1 MAHLSKKTVTRS
13 HKDTLTNGILGL
25 LRRQQELPDFRRLH
39 LGLESLETR
48 SLMAVAAMDA
58 GVQATMQPDTS
69 LVAAFQGQTQHGPL
83 HNSFDPEDVDD
94 DGSCSA
100 SDVMTIVNA
109 INANATN
116 SSSKFID
123 VDGDGQCTAM
133 DVMMVIN
140 RINRGGGGGGGGHQ
154 QPGPAPTPTPPVATS
169 EVRSIDGTGNNT
181 ANTTWGSTNVDLLRT
196 APAAY
201 GDRISSPAGADRPSA
216 RAISNSVSDQAGQDI
231 LNSRQL
237 SAMSYAWGQ
246 FIDHDMDLTPT
257 GGTDVLKIDVPNGDP
272 SFDPNSTGTQGI
284 YTGRSIFDSATGTST
299 SNPRQQVN
307 TITSFLDGSMVYGS
321 DTQTAKELRTMSGGL
336 MKTSTGNMLPLN
348 DTATLGGPPLN
359 MANDAHIFPDNE
371 LFAAGDVRANENI
384 ELTALQTLFV
394 REHNSWAAK
403 IAAANPSLTDEQI
416 YQKARSIVIAEIE
429 SITFNQWLPAILG
442 PGAVSAYHGYNPG
455 VNPGIANEFS
465 TAAFRFGHSIVGN
478 DVEFMDNDG
487 NETQDELPL
496 AFAFFNPA
504 AIKASGIDPL
514 LKYLSSDV
522 GQELDTKVVD
532 SLRNFLFGPP
542 GVGGL
547 DLASLNIE
555 RGRDNG
561 LADYNTV
568 RVAYHLPP
576 VTSFS
581 QITSDP
587 TLAAKLQN
595 LYGSVNNID
604 LWVGGLA
611 ENHIP
616 GGSMGP
622 LFTAII
628 ADQFQRLRDGDRFW
642 YEGTMAGQQLSQI
655 RNTTL
660 ADIIQRNTGV
670 TGLQNNV
677 FFFKS
682 AGEGQ
687 VFADVNGNG
696 VQDPP
701 NEPGLGGITVQ
712 LLDEDGNIMGTT
724 KTDRAGRFRF
734 NQFGGA
740 GDYHVQ
746 IVLPTGSKLTTDGL
760 LDLHIASG
768 DQFLKGLNFGLSLL
782 NPPTKPATQPPQQ
795 QPPQQ
800 QPPSNR
806 WASAVDSVFGGP

>member
-1 MAHLSKKTVTRS
+1 
-13 HKDTLTNGILGL
+13 
-25 LRRQQELPDFRRLH
+25 
-39 LGLESLETR
+39 
-48 SLMAVAAMDA
+48 MAVAAMGAD
-58 GVQATMQPDTS
+58 VQSTMQPDTA
-69 LVAAFQGQTQHGPL
+69 LVAAFQGQVQNGPL

-100 SDVMTIVNA
+100 SDVMSIINA

-116 SSSKFID
+116 TSSKFID

-140 RINRGGGGGGGGHQ
+140 RINRGGGSGSGGHQ
-154 QPGPAPTPTPPVATS
+154 QPVPTPPVATG

-181 ANTTWGSTNVDLLRT
+181 ANTTFGSTDVDLLRT

-201 GDRISSPAGADRPSA
+201 GDGISSPAGEDRPSA
-216 RAISNSVSDQAGQDI
+216 RVISNTVSDQGGQDI

-257 GGTDVLKIDVPNGDP
+257 GGTDVLQIAVPTGDP
-272 SFDPNSTGTQGI
+272 SFDPLSTGTQTI
-284 YTGRSIFDSATGTST
+284 DTSRSIFDAATGTGTST

-307 TITSFLDGSMVYGS
+307 TITSFLDGSMIYGS
-321 DTQTAKELRTMSGGL
+321 DATTAAELRTMSGGL
-336 MKTSTGNMLPLN
+336 MKTSAGNMLPLN
-348 DTATLGGPPLN
+348 NTVSLGGPMLN
-359 MANDAHIFPDNE
+359 MANDAQIFPEDQ

-384 ELTALQTLFV
+384 ELTSLQTLFV
-394 REHNSWAAK
+394 REHNQWAAK

-416 YQKARSIVIAEIE
+416 FQQARSIVIGEIE

-465 TAAFRFGHSIVGN
+465 TAAFRFGHSIVGD
-478 DVEFMDNDG
+478 DVEFMDNNG
-487 NETQDELPL
+487 NETEPALPL
-496 AFAFFNPA
+496 SMAFFNPA
-504 AIKASGIDPL
+504 AIEASGIDPL

-522 GQELDTKVVD
+522 SQELDTQVVD

-542 GVGGL
+542 GAGGL

-561 LADYNTV
+561 LADYNTT
-568 RVAYHLPP
+568 RVAYGLPA
-576 VTSFS
+576 VTNFS

-587 TLAAKLQN
+587 VLAAKLQS

-611 ENHIP
+611 EDHTS

-642 YEGTMAGQQLSQI
+642 YEGTFSGQQLSQI

-660 ADIIQRNTGV
+660 ADIIERNTGV

-682 AGEGQ
+682 AAEGH
-687 VFADVNGNG
+687 VYADVNGNG
-696 VQDPP
+696 GQDPR
-701 NEPGLGGITVQ
+701 NEPGLAGITVQ
-712 LLDEDGNIMGTT
+712 LLDEDGDVMGTT

-740 GDYHVQ
+740 GDYQVQ

-768 DQFLKGLNFGLSLL
+768 EQLLHGLNFGLSLL
-782 NPPTKPATQPPQQ
+782 NPPPKPAPQPPQQ
-795 QPPQQ
+795 QPP
-800 QPPSNR
+800 PTH
-806 WASAVDSVFGGP
+806 WAAAVDSVFGGS